1 MKNCL
6 FTSESVTSGHPD
18 KVCDQ
23 ISDAV
28 LDEYLQHD
36 RDSRVACEC
45 FAGENFLVIGGEVT
59 SKHRFAVDALA
70 RSVIKNIGY
79 TEKDCGFKWDD
90 IDILV
95 KLNTQSPDI
104 ALGVDTGGAGDQGIM
119 FGYACKDTAR
129 YMPAPIYYA
138 HALAMS
144 LENIRKHQ
152 YSDILGPDGKTQVTI
167 KYGSNNNIEG
177 IDTILVSTQHRHD
190 VTIDDIRDIIVN
202 SVIPMAIHKK
212 LIKTDTKILVNPTGR
227 FVIGGPKGDTGL
239 TGRKIIVDSYGGFS
253 RHGGGCWSGKD
264 PTKVDRSAAY
274 MARYIAKNVIAA
286 ADRSNPNIYG
296 CEIQLAYAIGVKE
309 PVSVYVNIET
319 ISNIS
324 NIHKRSIEKKIAA
337 AIRSNFDLTPS
348 GIIDKLHLK
357 DVRYE
362 KLAAYGHI
370 GRSSNIAPWENID
383 SMDAFDFI

>member
-79 TEKDCGFKWDD
+79 TEEDCGFKWDD

-152 YSDILGPDGKTQVTI
+152 YSDILGPDGKTHHFGGQRQVRRGL
-167 KYGSNNNIEG
+167 YVQRSGSEEYR
-177 IDTILVSTQHRHD
+177 QRHR
-190 VTIDDIRDIIVN
+190 
-202 SVIPMAIHKK
+202 K
-212 LIKTDTKILVNPTGR
+212 LYDGR
-227 FVIGGPKGDTGL
+227 YL
-239 TGRKIIVDSYGGFS
+239 S
-253 RHGGGCWSGKD
+253 
-264 PTKVDRSAAY
+264 
-274 MARYIAKNVIAA
+274 
-286 ADRSNPNIYG
+286 
-296 CEIQLAYAIGVKE
+296 QLQQ
-309 PVSVYVNIET
+309 
-319 ISNIS
+319 
-324 NIHKRSIEKKIAA
+324 
-337 AIRSNFDLTPS
+337 
-348 GIIDKLHLK
+348 
-357 DVRYE
+357 
-362 KLAAYGHI
+362 
-370 GRSSNIAPWENID
+370 
-383 SMDAFDFI
+383 